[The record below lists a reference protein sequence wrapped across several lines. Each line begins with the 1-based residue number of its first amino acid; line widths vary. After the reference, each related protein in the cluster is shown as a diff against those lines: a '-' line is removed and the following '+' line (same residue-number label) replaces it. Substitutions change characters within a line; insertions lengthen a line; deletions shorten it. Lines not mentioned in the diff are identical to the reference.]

1 MQPLIFQAI
10 DWVINDVEVSDD
22 NEDDEYTQLSDDS
35 IEKQNN
41 KKVNRYFIKIFGRT
55 AKGNS
60 VSVNIKDYTP
70 YFYVKVPETIHQNN
84 HNKLIQQV
92 RDLIE
97 DRLYNSD
104 DLIRCKIICKKDIWG
119 FTNNKP
125 FHFVMLVFRNQRA
138 MRSAI
143 NIFSRPITLQGLLV
157 KKKLKMY
164 ENNIEPYLR
173 FIHKQNLE
181 TSGWI
186 KIDKYSKSFDYDIK
200 KGHNYDAKWKDVT
213 PYSSNNIAPFIVA
226 SFDIECDSFDGS
238 FPNAQQSYNKVA
250 YKVFEYYNSL
260 DKNKETNKVYSSVEK
275 KALLY
280 KFLISLFENNELN
293 IKQRYN
299 LQNIKDI
306 FEYDHIE
313 DVYSILNGRFQLHDE
328 VVAKN
333 KMNTLMNYFKTDDY
347 EQDEQYDY
355 KINVSN
361 NEIIQKLTEKF
372 NSLYYKGLLP
382 KIEGDK
388 IIQIGITTHSYGN
401 KDCKQKK
408 ILTLGGCSDIDGI
421 KVIRCNNEK
430 EIITNWVKLINE
442 LDPDIITGYNIFG
455 FDFDYMYKRAIE
467 LNCADYL
474 CNVGKIKEP
483 FKCCEFDEHGC
494 CKNHWVKKSLSSSA
508 LGDNF
513 LKYVNMEGR
522 VVIDLMKEVQKGH
535 NLDTY
540 KLDFVAQHFINGK
553 IKDIKYNPTD
563 NKHYLTIDNPTG
575 IQNGIYIRI
584 NDSKYL
590 VENID
595 YNTNIITLDGKY
607 DDIEGNKWGLSK
619 DDVTPQD
626 IFECMRG
633 TDDDRAK
640 VARYCIQDCAL
651 CNYLII
657 KLEIIANNIGMSNV
671 CSVPFSYIFLRGQG
685 VKIFSLVAKQCKEDN
700 FLIPYQDKK
709 WKCEV
714 CNFNNSSFNDIC
726 QKPKK
731 PKGDEICG
739 CPKPENEG
747 FEGAIVL
754 PPTPG
759 IYVDA
764 PISVLDYASL
774 YPSSMI
780 SENISHDSIVLD
792 EKYDNLPGYSYVDIT
807 YDILKGKGDDKKKI
821 GEQTC
826 RYAQFPKGEKG
837 LLPRILQKL
846 LKQRKATRKKIT
858 WKTITLNSGDEYK
871 GNIIDETD
879 EVIKLKVED
888 KDVME
893 IQKTD
898 IQNKIDTHN
907 EFQKAV
913 LDGLQ
918 LAYKI
923 TANSL
928 YGQVGAPTSQ
938 VFMKELAASTTATG
952 RNLIMSAKKFSEEK
966 YNCEVV
972 YGDSVPFDEPVIIK
986 NDKGFIDIKTLSQI
1000 FNENE
1005 PKQYESFKDP
1015 DFFFKL
1021 RNTMVKVLID
1031 GYDTEEEFV
1040 NNTLNIQKYYRS
1052 LITKNR
1058 KLAKVNHKW
1067 IWYNEDDT
1075 KEDKLKLINDICDLF
1090 KKDTINRSNKQQ
1102 VKCNY
1107 EIWTDNGWQKILRVI
1122 RHKTNKKI
1130 YRVSSGLGIVDVTE
1144 DHSLCNSDKIP
1155 IKPNELEINST
1166 KLLHYQFNDY
1176 DKLCE
1181 PAIVPEYP
1189 SLFYGINI
1197 KQKFT
1202 KYDNTKKYDCQVC
1215 FESYDGDMFYWN
1227 KNKKTDEFVH
1237 SYRCKLCVKKK
1248 HCELK
1253 NIEFNG
1259 KLNRKVQDIKMNE
1272 YELNENEAWV
1282 WGFFLGDGS
1291 CGEYRCPSGLKYSWA
1306 LNNQSLDR
1314 LNRAKDILNNIED
1327 MEFKILDTME
1337 SSHVYKLVPKGSL
1350 RYMVHKYRKF
1360 MYDEIKNKKV
1370 PMIILN
1376 ASYSIRKAF
1385 FDGYYEADGTK
1396 GNEGKFIENEKEEK
1410 EKGNWDLK
1418 YKKVSFVTK
1427 GKLTAQGLY
1436 ILATSLGFN
1445 LSISRSIEKNI
1456 AYYRFNSFNKNIKC
1470 HKDRNIVKCVEE
1482 AINHEMDDGYVYDIE
1497 TTTGRF
1503 AVGVGS
1509 IVAKNT
1515 DSIFIK
1521 LPPLSDYSKYGHP
1534 TEKQNILQYNVTVG
1548 EKLSADFQKLLK
1560 PPHCLEWEKMF
1571 YPFIIFSKKRY
1582 VGNLYE
1588 HDVKKFKQKSMG
1600 IVLKRR
1606 DNANIVKIIYGG
1618 IINIILNEKDDN
1630 IRKSLKFLHE
1640 SLDKLANGKYPL
1652 EELVVTKTLR
1662 AFYKNP
1668 KQIAHKVLADRMKKR
1683 DPGSAPQ
1690 SNDRVPYA
1698 YIQVKE
1704 EKGKKL
1710 LQGDKIEDP
1719 KFIRENNLTPDYG
1732 HYITNQIMKP
1742 CLQLYSMILEGLDG
1756 YKHKNDKNYWEKL
1769 EKSLMEEKKDQKKVD
1784 DKIKQL
1790 REKEAQELLFNKYL
1804 TKIENKKKGTRDIHD
1819 FFQ

>member
-10 DWVINDVEVSDD
+10 DWVINDVEVNDQNSDD
-22 NEDDEYTQLSDDS
+22 ELEQLSDGS
-35 IEKQNN
+35 LENFN
-41 KKVNRYFIKIFGRT
+41 KKKTKKYLIKIFGRT

-60 VSVNIKDYTP
+60 ISVNIKDYTP
-70 YFYVKVPETIHQNN
+70 YFYVKVPETIHKNN

-92 RDLIE
+92 RDTVQE
-97 DRLYNSD
+97 KLYNID

-125 FHFVMLVFRNQRA
+125 FHFIMLVFRNQRA
-138 MRSAI
+138 MRNAI
-143 NIFSRPITLQGLLV
+143 NIFSRPITLQGLFV
-157 KKKLKMY
+157 KKKLKLY

-186 KIDKYSKSFDYDIK
+186 KIDKYSKSFEYDIK
-200 KGHNYDAKWKDVT
+200 KGHNYDVNWKDVK
-213 PYSSNNIAPFIVA
+213 PYSSNDIAPFIVA

-260 DKNKETNKVYSSVEK
+260 DKNKETNKVYAITEK

-280 KFLISLFENNELN
+280 KFLISLFENNQLN
-293 IKQRYN
+293 IKQKYN
-299 LQNIKDI
+299 LQKIKDV

-333 KMNTLMNYFKTDDY
+333 KMNNLMSYFKTDNC
-347 EQDEQYDY
+347 EQYEQYDY
-355 KINVSN
+355 RVNVSN

-372 NSLYYKGLLP
+372 NSLYYKGLFP

-401 KDCKQKK
+401 KDCKQKV

-474 CNVGKIKEP
+474 CGVGKIKEP
-483 FKCCEFDEHGC
+483 IKCCEFDEHGC

-584 NDSKYL
+584 NDNKYL

-607 DDIEGNKWGLSK
+607 DDIEGSKWGLAK

-714 CNFNNSSFNDIC
+714 CNFNNSSFDDVC
-726 QKPKK
+726 QK

-747 FEGAIVL
+747 YEGAIVL

-792 EKYDNLPGYSYVDIT
+792 EKYNNLPGYSYVDIT

-938 VFMKELAASTTATG
+938 VFMKELAASTTAVG

-972 YGDSVPFDEPVIIK
+972 YGD
-986 NDKGFIDIKTLSQI
+986 
-1000 FNENE
+1000 
-1005 PKQYESFKDP
+1005 
-1015 DFFFKL
+1015 
-1021 RNTMVKVLID
+1021 
-1031 GYDTEEEFV
+1031 
-1040 NNTLNIQKYYRS
+1040 
-1052 LITKNR
+1052 
-1058 KLAKVNHKW
+1058 
-1067 IWYNEDDT
+1067 
-1075 KEDKLKLINDICDLF
+1075 
-1090 KKDTINRSNKQQ
+1090 
-1102 VKCNY
+1102 
-1107 EIWTDNGWQKILRVI
+1107 
-1122 RHKTNKKI
+1122 
-1130 YRVSSGLGIVDVTE
+1130 
-1144 DHSLCNSDKIP
+1144 
-1155 IKPNELEINST
+1155 
-1166 KLLHYQFNDY
+1166 
-1176 DKLCE
+1176 
-1181 PAIVPEYP
+1181 
-1189 SLFYGINI
+1189 
-1197 KQKFT
+1197 
-1202 KYDNTKKYDCQVC
+1202 
-1215 FESYDGDMFYWN
+1215 
-1227 KNKKTDEFVH
+1227 
-1237 SYRCKLCVKKK
+1237 
-1248 HCELK
+1248 
-1253 NIEFNG
+1253 
-1259 KLNRKVQDIKMNE
+1259 
-1272 YELNENEAWV
+1272 
-1282 WGFFLGDGS
+1282 
-1291 CGEYRCPSGLKYSWA
+1291 
-1306 LNNQSLDR
+1306 
-1314 LNRAKDILNNIED
+1314 
-1327 MEFKILDTME
+1327 
-1337 SSHVYKLVPKGSL
+1337 
-1350 RYMVHKYRKF
+1350 
-1360 MYDEIKNKKV
+1360 
-1370 PMIILN
+1370 
-1376 ASYSIRKAF
+1376 
-1385 FDGYYEADGTK
+1385 
-1396 GNEGKFIENEKEEK
+1396 
-1410 EKGNWDLK
+1410 
-1418 YKKVSFVTK
+1418 
-1427 GKLTAQGLY
+1427 
-1436 ILATSLGFN
+1436 
-1445 LSISRSIEKNI
+1445 
-1456 AYYRFNSFNKNIKC
+1456 
-1470 HKDRNIVKCVEE
+1470 
-1482 AINHEMDDGYVYDIE
+1482 
-1497 TTTGRF
+1497 
-1503 AVGVGS
+1503 
-1509 IVAKNT
+1509 T
-1515 DSIFIK
+1515 DSVFIK
-1521 LPPLSDYSKYGHP
+1521 LPKLKSYDHFGHDN
-1534 TEKQNILQYNVTVG
+1534 EKDNILQYNVTVG

-1640 SLDKLANGKYPL
+1640 SLDKLANGEYPI

-1690 SNDRVPYA
+1690 SNDRVPYV

-1704 EKGKKL
+1704 EKGIKL

-1719 KFIRENNLTPDYG
+1719 KYIHENNLTPDYG

-1804 TKIENKKKGTRDIHD
+1804 NKIDNKKKGTRDIHD
-1819 FFQ
+1819 FFQNK

>member
-1 MQPLIFQAI
+1 MSSLIFQI
-10 DWVINDVEVSDD
+10 LDWYVSDID
-22 NEDDEYTQLSDDS
+22 VDSDDS
-35 IEKQNN
+35 EDEKN
-41 KKVNRYFIKIFGRT
+41 KTIKRYLIKIFGRT
-55 AKGNS
+55 NEGESISIN
-60 VSVNIKDYTP
+60 VLDYTP
-70 YFYVKVPETIHQNN
+70 YFYIKIPENTNPSSQITI
-84 HNKLIQQV
+84 LREI

-97 DRLYNSD
+97 DRLIDSE
-104 DLIRCKIICKKDIWG
+104 DLIKCRYITKKDLWG
-119 FTNNKP
+119 FTNNKG
-125 FHFVMLVFRNQRA
+125 FIFILLIFRNQRA
-138 MRSAI
+138 SKIASK
-143 NIFSRPITLQGLLV
+143 IFLKNV
-157 KKKLKMY
+157 KKHGSIINNMKFKLY

-173 FIHKQNLE
+173 FIHKQDIN
-181 TSGWI
+181 TSGWVKINKFRKSNLYNI
-186 KIDKYSKSFDYDIK
+186 KYGS
-200 KGHNYDAKWKDVT
+200 NYDVNWKDVH
-213 PYSSNNIAPFIVA
+213 PLQSESIAPFNIL

-238 FPNAQQSYNKVA
+238 FPNPSPTYNKVA
-250 YKVFEYYNSL
+250 FKIIDYFRELNYTKTN
-260 DKNKETNKVYSSVEK
+260 NKVVIYTYQEK
-275 KALLY
+275 TELVHN
-280 KFLISLFENNELN
+280 FIISLFENNKLN
-293 IKQRYN
+293 IKIKYDLNKVKSIITQHIDDIMTILSGRHQTKNDIESKKVNSLLNYN
-299 LQNIKDI
+299 FKSSISENYNNV
-306 FEYDHIE
+306 ESVNTTE
-313 DVYSILNGRFQLHDE
+313 ILN
-328 VVAKN
+328 
-333 KMNTLMNYFKTDDY
+333 
-347 EQDEQYDY
+347 
-355 KINVSN
+355 
-361 NEIIQKLTEKF
+361 KLTNKLDRLQ
-372 NSLYYKGLLP
+372 SYGKLP

-388 IIQIGITTHSYGN
+388 IIQIGNTMHTYGK
-401 KDCKQKK
+401 KDCHKK
-408 ILTLGGCSDIDGI
+408 IIVTLGSCSDIDGI
-421 KVIRCNNEK
+421 KIIRCKTEQELISK
-430 EIITNWVKLINE
+430 WIMIINK

-455 FDFDYMYKRAIE
+455 FDYDYIYKRAIE
-467 LNCADYL
+467 LGCSNDL
-474 CNVGKIKEP
+474 CYMGKLQEPIKE
-483 FKCCEFDEHGC
+483 CDLDEKDC
-494 CKNHWVKKSLSSSA
+494 CKTHWINKSLSSSA

-513 LKYVNMEGR
+513 LKFINMEGR
-522 VVIDLMKEVQKGH
+522 VSIDLMKEIQKNH

-540 KLDFVAQHFINGK
+540 KLDFVSQHFINGK
-553 IKDIKYNPTD
+553 INTI
-563 NKHYLTIDNPTG
+563 NKINDKTELIIDNPTG
-575 IQNGIYIRI
+575 IQNDSFIRI
-584 NDSKYL
+584 GEKKILVESIDYNQNKLITHDNIDNDSK
-590 VENID
+590 
-595 YNTNIITLDGKY
+595 
-607 DDIEGNKWGLSK
+607 KWGLAK
-619 DDVTPQD
+619 DDVTPKD

-640 VARYCIQDCAL
+640 VAKYCIQDCAL

-709 WKCEV
+709 WKCEK
-714 CNFNNSSFNDIC
+714 CNFNNSSFDDLC
-726 QKPKK
+726 QRKTRKNN
-731 PKGDEICG
+731 EYILSCLSS
-739 CPKPENEG
+739 KPENEG
-747 FEGAIVL
+747 YEGAIVL
-754 PPTPG
+754 IPKPG

-764 PISVLDYASL
+764 PISVLDYSSL

-780 SENISHDSIVLD
+780 SENISHDSIIID
-792 EKYDNLPGYSYVDIT
+792 PKYDNLPNYEYVDIT
-807 YDILKGKGDDKKKI
+807 FDLFKGKGDDKKKI

-826 RYAQFPKGEKG
+826 RYAQFPNQQKGM
-837 LLPRILQKL
+837 LPRILQKL
-846 LKQRKATRKKIT
+846 LKARKSTRKKIT
-858 WKTITLNSGDEYK
+858 WKTITLTNGDIIK
-871 GNIIDETD
+871 GNIIDKDDNITK
-879 EVIKLKVED
+879 IKVED
-888 KDVME
+888 KENKE
-893 IQKTD
+893 IENSL
-898 IQNKIDTHN
+898 IESCIDTHN

-928 YGQVGAPTSQ
+928 YGQVGAPTSPI
-938 VFMKELAASTTATG
+938 FMKELAASTTATG
-952 RNLIMSAKKFSEEK
+952 RNLIMSAKKFAEEK
-966 YNCEVV
+966 YNCEVI

-1075 KEDKLKLINDICDLF
+1075 KEDKLKLINDICNLF

-1155 IKPNELEINST
+1155 IKPKELEINST

-1176 DKLCE
+1176 EKLCE
-1181 PAIVPEYP
+1181 PVIVPEYP

-1202 KYDNTKKYDCQVC
+1202 KYDNTKKYNCQVC

-1237 SYRCKLCVKKK
+1237 GYRCKLCVKKK

-1259 KLNRKVQDIKMNE
+1259 KLNRKIQDIKMKE
-1272 YELNENEAWV
+1272 YELSKNEAWV

-1306 LNNQSLDR
+1306 LNNQSLYR

-1327 MEFKILDTME
+1327 MEFKILDTMD
-1337 SSHVYKLVPKGSL
+1337 SSNVYKLVPKGSL

-1418 YKKVSFVTK
+1418 YKKIDFTTK
-1427 GKLTAQGLY
+1427 GKITAQGLY

-1445 LSISRSIEKNI
+1445 LSVRRWNKKDRIYSLNSYNEKST
-1456 AYYRFNSFNKNIKC
+1456 YS
-1470 HKDRNIVKCVEE
+1470 KDRNIVKYVEE
-1482 AINHEMDDGYVYDIE
+1482 TINHEMDDGFVYDIE

-1509 IVAKNT
+1509 IVALQT
-1515 DSIFIK
+1515 DSVFIK
-1521 LPPLSDYSKYGHP
+1521 LPKLKDYSHYGHP

-1548 EKLSADFQKLLK
+1548 EQLSEDFQKLLK

-1588 HDVKKFKQKSMG
+1588 HNVNKFKQKSMG

-1618 IINIILNEKDDN
+1618 IINIILNEGN
-1630 IRKSLKFLHE
+1630 IKKSLKFLDD
-1640 SLDKLANGKYPL
+1640 SLNKLSKGDYSL
-1652 EELVVTKTLR
+1652 EELIVTKTLR
-1662 AFYKNP
+1662 AHYKNP
-1668 KQIAHKVLADRMKKR
+1668 LQIAHKVLADRMKER

-1690 SNDRVPYA
+1690 SNDRVPYV
-1698 YIQVKE
+1698 YVQLKE

-1719 KFIRENNLTPDYG
+1719 KYIRENNLIPDYG

-1742 CLQLYSMILEGLDG
+1742 CLQLYSMILEDIDG
-1756 YKHKNDKNYWEKL
+1756 YKHKNDKKYWIKL
-1769 EKSLMEEKKDQKKVD
+1769 EKSLMKEKKNKKKVD

-1790 REKEAQELLFNKYL
+1790 REKEVEELLFNKYL
-1804 TKIENKKKGTRDIHD
+1804 IKIDNKKKGIKTINE
-1819 FFQ
+1819 FF

>member
-1 MQPLIFQAI
+1 MSIIFQAI
-10 DWVINDVEVSDD
+10 DWIVSD
-22 NEDDEYTQLSDDS
+22 NKYEDEDENTETKYL
-35 IEKQNN
+35 
-41 KKVNRYFIKIFGRT
+41 IKIFGRT
-55 AKGNS
+55 DTGKS
-60 VSVNIKDYTP
+60 ISVNISDYTP
-70 YFYVKVPETIHQNN
+70 YFYIKGLDNIP
-84 HNKLIQQV
+84 
-92 RDLIE
+92 
-97 DRLYNSD
+97 DRLHNNILLRLKEYINENLPFYLKGS
-104 DLIRCKIICKKDIWG
+104 LLSCSIIRKKDIWG
-119 FTNNKP
+119 FTNNKS
-125 FHFVMLVFRNQRA
+125 FKFIQLIFKNHQSMKN
-138 MRSAI
+138 AI
-143 NIFSRPITLQGLLV
+143 KLLSKPIDLANLRKIKFQL
-157 KKKLKMY
+157 Y

-181 TSGWI
+181 VSGWI
-186 KIDKYSKSFDYDIK
+186 EINNFAKSYKNDIK
-200 KGHNYDAKWKDVT
+200 YGDNYDVSWKNVK
-213 PYSSNNIAPFIVA
+213 PYTNNNIAPFKIA
-226 SFDIECDSFDGS
+226 SFDIECTSFDGS
-238 FPNAQQSYNKVA
+238 FPTASKTYNKVA
-250 YKVFEYYNSL
+250 YKLMEY
-260 DKNKETNKVYSSVEK
+260 
-275 KALLY
+275 
-280 KFLISLFENNELN
+280 NNELKSKILTKDEKFDIIYYYILNIFKEKRLDFKDDFDIKN
-293 IKQRYN
+293 IKLIIDRN
-299 LQNIKDI
+299 
-306 FEYDHIE
+306 IE
-313 DVYSILNGRFQLHDE
+313 DIISIINGKLGYEEEDIVRKNKTLLGYFNIDDNTEVENNIPISEIVNKLTDKFNELFPKLNGD
-328 VVAKN
+328 
-333 KMNTLMNYFKTDDY
+333 
-347 EQDEQYDY
+347 
-355 KINVSN
+355 
-361 NEIIQKLTEKF
+361 
-372 NSLYYKGLLP
+372 P
-382 KIEGDK
+382 
-388 IIQIGITTHSYGN
+388 IIQIGITTHLYGN
-401 KDCKQKK
+401 KDCDEKV
-408 ILTLGGCSDIDGI
+408 IVTLDSCDKIDGVQ
-421 KVIRCNNEK
+421 VIQCETEK
-430 EIITNWVKLINE
+430 ELILKWVEIINK
-442 LDPDIITGYNIFG
+442 LDPDIITGYNILG
-455 FDFDYMYKRAIE
+455 FDFDYIYHRALEI
-467 LNCADYL
+467 NCVEHL
-474 CNVGKIKEP
+474 CNLGKIKEP
-483 FKCCEFDEHGC
+483 IRECNFDERY
-494 CKNHWVKKSLSSSA
+494 CKCHWVKKTLSSSA

-513 LKYVNMEGR
+513 LKYINMEGR
-522 VVIDLMKEVQKGH
+522 VIIDLMKQVQKDH

-553 IKDIKYNPTD
+553 IKSINYEEDNNKY
-563 NKHYLTIDNPTG
+563 KLSVDNPTG
-575 IQNGIYIRI
+575 IQNGITIRI
-584 NDSKYL
+584 NDKKYL

-595 YNTNIITLDGKY
+595 YNTNIITIDGNCDK
-607 DDIEGNKWGLSK
+607 IEGNKWGLAK
-619 DDVTPQD
+619 DDVSPQE
-626 IFECMRG
+626 IFECQKG
-633 TDDDRAK
+633 TSKDRAK
-640 VARYCIQDCAL
+640 VAKYCIQDCAL

-714 CNFNNSSFNDIC
+714 CNFNNDSFSDVC
-726 QKPKK
+726 QRKDNNKSK
-731 PKGDEICG
+731 LC
-739 CPKPENEG
+739 CLSPKPENEG
-747 FEGAIVL
+747 YEGAIVL
-754 PPTPG
+754 HPKPG
-759 IYVDA
+759 IYVDT

-780 SENISHDSIVLD
+780 SENISHDTIILD
-792 EKYDNLPGYSYVDIT
+792 EKYDNLPGYEYVDIT
-807 YDILKGKGDDKKKI
+807 YDLFKGKADNKKKI

-826 RYAQFPKGEKG
+826 RYVQFKNNKKG

-858 WKTITLNSGDEYK
+858 WKTIKYLDINNNEIEK
-871 GNIIDETD
+871 MGNIIDEN
-879 EVIKLKVED
+879 ENIIKLKVED
-888 KDVME
+888 KDIIE
-893 IQKTD
+893 IDKLE
-898 IQNKIDTHN
+898 IISNNDTHN

-938 VFMKELAASTTATG
+938 IFMRELAASTTAVG
-952 RNLIMSAKKFSEEK
+952 RNLIMSAKKFAEDK
-966 YNCEVV
+966 YNCKVV
-972 YGDSVPFDEPVIIK
+972 YGDSVPFDEPVTIK

-1021 RNTMVKVLID
+1021 RNTMIKVLID

-1107 EIWTDNGWQKILRVI
+1107 DIWTDNGWQKILRVI

-1176 DKLCE
+1176 EELCE
-1181 PAIVPEYP
+1181 PAIVPKYP
-1189 SLFYGINI
+1189 SLFYGGNI
-1197 KQKFT
+1197 KQKHT
-1202 KYDNTKKYDCQVC
+1202 KYDNIKKYDCQVC

-1227 KNKKTDEFVH
+1227 KNKKTNEFVH
-1237 SYRCKLCVKKK
+1237 SYRCKLCVKKRY
-1248 HCELK
+1248 CELK

-1306 LNNQSLDR
+1306 LNNKSLDR
-1314 LNRAKDILNNIED
+1314 LKRAKDILNKIED
-1327 MEFKILDTME
+1327 MEFKILNTME

-1376 ASYSIRKAF
+1376 ASFSIRKAF

-1410 EKGNWDLK
+1410 ERGNWNLK
-1418 YKKVSFVTK
+1418 YKKIDFTTK
-1427 GKLTAQGLY
+1427 GKITAQGLY

-1445 LSISRSIEKNI
+1445 LSVRRWNKKDRIYSL
-1456 AYYRFNSFNKNIKC
+1456 NSYNKKSTYS
-1470 HKDRNIVKCVEE
+1470 KDRNIVKYVEE
-1482 AINHEMDDGYVYDIE
+1482 TIDHEMDDGYVYDIE

-1509 IVAKNT
+1509 IVALQT
-1515 DSIFIK
+1515 DSVFIT

-1548 EKLSADFQKLLK
+1548 EQLSADFQKLLK

-1588 HDVKKFKQKSMG
+1588 HNVNKFKQKSMG

-1618 IINIILNEKDDN
+1618 IIDIILNEKDDN
-1630 IRKSLKFLHE
+1630 IKKSLEFLNK
-1640 SLDKLANGKYPL
+1640 SLEKLANGEYPL

-1662 AFYKNP
+1662 GFYKNP
-1668 KQIAHKVLADRMKKR
+1668 QQIAHKVLADRMKKR

-1690 SNDRVPYA
+1690 ANDRVPYV
-1698 YIQVKE
+1698 YIQIKE

-1719 KFIRENNLTPDYG
+1719 KFIREKNLTPDYG

-1742 CLQLYSMILEGLDG
+1742 CLQLYSMILENIDG
-1756 YKHKNDKNYWEKL
+1756 YKHKNDKKYWDK
-1769 EKSLMEEKKDQKKVD
+1769 KYKTLMEEKKDKKKVD
-1784 DKIKQL
+1784 EKIKQL
-1790 REKEAQELLFNKYL
+1790 REKEVEELLFSKYL
-1804 TKIENKKKGTRDIHD
+1804 IKIDNKKNKVKNIYD
-1819 FFQ
+1819 FF

>member
-10 DWVINDVEVSDD
+10 DWVINDIELNDKNSDD
-22 NEDDEYTQLSDDS
+22 ELEQLSDGS
-35 IEKQNN
+35 LENFN
-41 KKVNRYFIKIFGRT
+41 KKKTKKYLIKIFGRT

-60 VSVNIKDYTP
+60 ISVNIKDYTP
-70 YFYVKVPETIHQNN
+70 YFYIKVPVTIHKNN
-84 HNKLIQQV
+84 HNKLIQQL

-97 DRLYNSD
+97 NRLYSSD

-125 FHFVMLVFRNQRA
+125 FNFVMLVFRNHRA
-138 MRSAI
+138 MKTAI
-143 NIFSRPITLQGLLV
+143 NLFSSPITVQGLFV
-157 KKKLKMY
+157 KKKLKLY

-181 TSGWI
+181 TSGWL
-186 KIDKYSKSFDYDIK
+186 KIDKYIKSFDYDIK
-200 KGHNYDAKWKDVT
+200 KGYNYDVNWKDVQ
-213 PYSSNNIAPFIVA
+213 PYSSNDIAPFIIA

-260 DKNKETNKVYSSVEK
+260 DKNKETNKLYSSVEK
-275 KALLY
+275 KQLLY
-280 KFLISLFENNELN
+280 KFLINLFENNELN
-293 IKQRYN
+293 IKQKYD
-299 LQNIKDI
+299 LQKIKDA

-333 KMNTLMNYFKTDDY
+333 KMNTLMNYFKTDNC

-355 KINVSN
+355 KVNVSN

-372 NSLYYKGLLP
+372 NCLYYKGLFP

-401 KDCKQKK
+401 KDCKQKV

-467 LNCADYL
+467 LNCANHL
-474 CNVGKIKEP
+474 CSVGKIKEP
-483 FKCCEFDEHGC
+483 IKPCHFEDGC
-494 CKNHWVKKSLSSSA
+494 CKNHWIKKSLSSSA

-522 VVIDLMKEVQKGH
+522 VVIDLMKEIQKGH

-553 IKDIKYNPTD
+553 IKDINYNPTD
-563 NKHYLTIDNPTG
+563 NKHNLTIDNPTG

-584 NDSKYL
+584 NDNKYL

-595 YNTNIITLDGKY
+595 YNTNIITIDGKY
-607 DDIEGNKWGLSK
+607 DDIEGSKWGLAK

-714 CNFNNSSFNDIC
+714 CNFNNSSFDDVC
-726 QKPKK
+726 QKQKD
-731 PKGDEICG
+731 DEICG

-747 FEGAIVL
+747 YEGAIVL

-792 EKYDNLPGYSYVDIT
+792 EKYNNLPGYEYVDIT

-893 IQKTD
+893 IIKTD

-938 VFMKELAASTTATG
+938 IFMKELAASTTATG
-952 RNLIMSAKKFSEEK
+952 RNLIMSAKKFAEEK

-972 YGDSVPFDEPVIIK
+972 YGDSVVGYSPIVVKHNEEVYFEKMEDISLRFGG
-986 NDKGFIDIKTLSQI
+986 DKWVPCKEKG
-1000 FNENE
+1000 
-1005 PKQYESFKDP
+1005 KQD
-1015 DFFFKL
+1015 
-1021 RNTMVKVLID
+1021 
-1031 GYDTEEEFV
+1031 
-1040 NNTLNIQKYYRS
+1040 
-1052 LITKNR
+1052 
-1058 KLAKVNHKW
+1058 
-1067 IWYNEDDT
+1067 
-1075 KEDKLKLINDICDLF
+1075 KEACELNDIY
-1090 KKDTINRSNKQQ
+1090 S
-1102 VKCNY
+1102 
-1107 EIWTDNGWQKILRVI
+1107 WTSKGWTKIHRII
-1122 RHKTNKKI
+1122 RHKLASHKKI
-1130 YRVSSGLGIVDVTE
+1130 IRVLTHTGCIDVTD
-1144 DHSLCNSDKIP
+1144 DHSLLFKDGTKVSPKNLKIGD
-1155 IKPNELEINST
+1155 E
-1166 KLLHYQFNDY
+1166 LLHKDLDFDY
-1176 DKLCE
+1176 PQIDDE
-1181 PAIVPEYP
+1181 ISVDEAR
-1189 SLFYGINI
+1189 LFG
-1197 KQKFT
+1197 
-1202 KYDNTKKYDCQVC
+1202 
-1215 FESYDGDMFYWN
+1215 MF
-1227 KNKKTDEFVH
+1227 F
-1237 SYRCKLCVKKK
+1237 
-1248 HCELK
+1248 
-1253 NIEFNG
+1253 
-1259 KLNRKVQDIKMNE
+1259 
-1272 YELNENEAWV
+1272 
-1282 WGFFLGDGS
+1282 GDGS
-1291 CGEYRCPSGLKYSWA
+1291 CGYYNCRSGNKFTWA
-1306 LNNQSLDR
+1306 INNADLELLNYYKELCEKVYGHTFQINNTIQSSG
-1314 LNRAKDILNNIED
+1314 I
-1327 MEFKILDTME
+1327 
-1337 SSHVYKLVPKGSL
+1337 YKLVSKGDTKSYTL
-1350 RYMVHKYRKF
+1350 KYRELF
-1360 MYDEIKNKKV
+1360 YNNKNKTIPNVIFKSSMEV
-1370 PMIILN
+1370 
-1376 ASYSIRKAF
+1376 KEAF
-1385 FDGYYEADGTK
+1385 FQGIYDADGDK
-1396 GNEGKFIENEKEEK
+1396 Q
-1410 EKGNWDLK
+1410 LH
-1418 YKKVSFVTK
+1418 K
-1427 GKLTAQGLY
+1427 GKITSKRIDQKSMISAMSLY
-1436 ILATSLGFN
+1436 YLGISLGYN
-1445 LSISRSIEKNI
+1445 VSINTRKDKPCIFRIQYTKSKFRKNPH
-1456 AYYRFNSFNKNIKC
+1456 AIK
-1470 HKDRNIVKCVEE
+1470 KMFEIDYN
-1482 AINHEMDDGYVYDIE
+1482 GYVYDF
-1497 TTTGRF
+1497 TTENHQFQSGIGT
-1503 AVGVGS
+1503 
-1509 IVAKNT
+1509 IVVNNT

-1521 LPPLSDYSKYGHP
+1521 LPPLSSYEKYGHS
-1534 TEKQNILQYNVTVG
+1534 TKKDNILQYNVTIG
-1548 EKLSADFQKLLK
+1548 EQLSEDFQKLLK

-1640 SLDKLANGKYPL
+1640 SLDKLANGEYPI
-1652 EELVVTKTLR
+1652 EELIVTKTLR
-1662 AFYKNP
+1662 GMYKNP
-1668 KQIAHKVLADRMKKR
+1668 QQIAHKVLADRMKKR

-1719 KFIRENNLTPDYG
+1719 KYIRENNLTPDYG

-1756 YKHKNDKNYWEKL
+1756 YKHKNDKNYWKKL

-1804 TKIENKKKGTRDIHD
+1804 NKIDNKKKGVRTIGE
-1819 FFQ
+1819 FFS

>member
-1 MQPLIFQAI
+1 
-10 DWVINDVEVSDD
+10 
-22 NEDDEYTQLSDDS
+22 
-35 IEKQNN
+35 
-41 KKVNRYFIKIFGRT
+41 
-55 AKGNS
+55 
-60 VSVNIKDYTP
+60 
-70 YFYVKVPETIHQNN
+70 
-84 HNKLIQQV
+84 
-92 RDLIE
+92 
-97 DRLYNSD
+97 
-104 DLIRCKIICKKDIWG
+104 
-119 FTNNKP
+119 
-125 FHFVMLVFRNQRA
+125 MLVFRNQRA
-138 MRSAI
+138 MRNAI
-143 NIFSRPITLQGLLV
+143 NIFSTPITLQGLFV
-157 KKKLKMY
+157 KKKLKLY

-186 KIDKYSKSFDYDIK
+186 KIDKYSKSFEYDIK
-200 KGHNYDAKWKDVT
+200 KGHNYDVNWKDVK
-213 PYSSNNIAPFIVA
+213 PYSSNDIAPFIVA

-260 DKNKETNKVYSSVEK
+260 DKNKETNKIYSSVEK

-293 IKQRYN
+293 IKQKYS
-299 LQNIKDI
+299 LQKIKDA

-313 DVYSILNGRFQLHDE
+313 DVYSILNGRFQFHDE

-333 KMNTLMNYFKTDDY
+333 KMNNLMSYFKTDNC

-355 KINVSN
+355 RVNVSN

-372 NSLYYKGLLP
+372 NSLYYKGLFP

-401 KDCKQKK
+401 KDCKQKV

-474 CNVGKIKEP
+474 CSVGKMKESI
-483 FKCCEFDEHGC
+483 KCCEFDEHGC

-563 NKHYLTIDNPTG
+563 DKHYLTIDNPTG

-607 DDIEGNKWGLSK
+607 DDIEGSKWGLAK

-633 TDDDRAK
+633 SDDDRAK

-714 CNFNNSSFNDIC
+714 CNFNNSSFDDVC
-726 QKPKK
+726 QK

-747 FEGAIVL
+747 YEGAIVL

-792 EKYDNLPGYSYVDIT
+792 EKYNNLPGYSYVDIT

-858 WKTITLNSGDEYK
+858 WKTITLNSGNEYK

-888 KDVME
+888 KDVMD
-893 IQKTD
+893 IIKTD
-898 IQNKIDTHN
+898 IQKKIDTHN

-938 VFMKELAASTTATG
+938 IFMKELAASTTAVG

-972 YGDSVPFDEPVIIK
+972 YGDSVVGYSPVVINHNNKIYFEK
-986 NDKGFIDIKTLSQI
+986 MEDISSK
-1000 FNENE
+1000 FGGN
-1005 PKQYESFKDP
+1005 
-1015 DFFFKL
+1015 
-1021 RNTMVKVLID
+1021 
-1031 GYDTEEEFV
+1031 
-1040 NNTLNIQKYYRS
+1040 
-1052 LITKNR
+1052 
-1058 KLAKVNHKW
+1058 KW
-1067 IWYNEDDT
+1067 IPCIEKGKQDKEACELNDVYSWTSKGWT
-1075 KEDKLKLINDICDLF
+1075 KIHRI
-1090 KKDTINRSNKQQ
+1090 
-1102 VKCNY
+1102 
-1107 EIWTDNGWQKILRVI
+1107 I
-1122 RHKTNKKI
+1122 RHQLASHKKI
-1130 YRVSSGLGIVDVTE
+1130 IRILTHTGCIDVTD
-1144 DHSLCNSDKIP
+1144 DHSLLLQDQ
-1155 IKPNELEINST
+1155 T
-1166 KLLHYQFNDY
+1166 KVSPKDLNIGDELLHKDLDFDY
-1176 DKLCE
+1176 PKIDDE
-1181 PAIVPEYP
+1181 QIDIEDIISVDEARI
-1189 SLFYGINI
+1189 FG
-1197 KQKFT
+1197 
-1202 KYDNTKKYDCQVC
+1202 
-1215 FESYDGDMFYWN
+1215 MF
-1227 KNKKTDEFVH
+1227 F
-1237 SYRCKLCVKKK
+1237 
-1248 HCELK
+1248 
-1253 NIEFNG
+1253 
-1259 KLNRKVQDIKMNE
+1259 
-1272 YELNENEAWV
+1272 
-1282 WGFFLGDGS
+1282 GDGS
-1291 CGEYRCPSGLKYSWA
+1291 CGYYNCKSGNKYSWA
-1306 LNNQSLDR
+1306 INSSDLELLNYY
-1314 LNRAKDILNNIED
+1314 KDLCEKVYGHN
-1327 MEFKILDTME
+1327 FKINNTLE
-1337 SSHVYKLVPKGSL
+1337 SSGVYKLVSKGDIKS
-1350 RYMVHKYRKF
+1350 YVTKYRNLFYNNKNKIIPNKIF
-1360 MYDEIKNKKV
+1360 QSSIEIKE
-1370 PMIILN
+1370 
-1376 ASYSIRKAF
+1376 AF
-1385 FDGYYEADGTK
+1385 FQGIYDADGDK
-1396 GNEGKFIENEKEEK
+1396 Q
-1410 EKGNWDLK
+1410 LH
-1418 YKKVSFVTK
+1418 K
-1427 GKLTAQGLY
+1427 GKITSKRIDQKSMISAMCLY
-1436 ILATSLGFN
+1436 YLGISLGYN
-1445 LSISRSIEKNI
+1445 VSINTRKDKSNIFRIQYTKSKFCKNPN
-1456 AYYRFNSFNKNIKC
+1456 AIK
-1470 HKDRNIVKCVEE
+1470 KMYE
-1482 AINHEMDDGYVYDIE
+1482 INYEGYVYDF
-1497 TTTGRF
+1497 TTDNHQFQSGIGNT
-1503 AVGVGS
+1503 
-1509 IVAKNT
+1509 IVSNT
-1515 DSIFIK
+1515 DSVFIK
-1521 LPPLSDYSKYGHP
+1521 LPKLKSYDHYGHDN
-1534 TEKQNILQYNVTVG
+1534 EKDNILQYNVTVG
-1548 EKLSADFQKLLK
+1548 EQLSEDFQKLLK

-1640 SLDKLANGKYPL
+1640 SLDKLANGQYPI

-1668 KQIAHKVLADRMKKR
+1668 QQIAHKVLADRMKKR

-1690 SNDRVPYA
+1690 SNDRVPYV

-1704 EKGKKL
+1704 DKGIKL

-1719 KFIRENNLTPDYG
+1719 KYIRENNLTPDYG

-1742 CLQLYSMILEGLDG
+1742 CLQLYSMILEELDG

-1804 TKIENKKKGTRDIHD
+1804 NKIDNKKKVLEIFTISFKINNR
-1819 FFQ
+1819 